1 MSIPLKPLGREDIR
15 KLESALLV
23 MSLYSAETF
32 EALKNVH
39 ERLTWIDS
47 LYVASASLARDK
59 AGIPISK
66 ISEEIGVTEATIRR
80 HLKGETKAGEMVLK
94 AYERLSKEGFKI
106 NLPEIMQVQ
115 SDEVEKIKQKLSRIK
130 ESLQNILK
138 ELES

>member
-1 MSIPLKPLGREDIR
+1 
-15 KLESALLV
+15 

>member
-1 MSIPLKPLGREDIR
+1 LKR
-15 KLESALLV
+15 LV
-23 MSLYSAETF
+23 DLSKIKTLIYSAETF